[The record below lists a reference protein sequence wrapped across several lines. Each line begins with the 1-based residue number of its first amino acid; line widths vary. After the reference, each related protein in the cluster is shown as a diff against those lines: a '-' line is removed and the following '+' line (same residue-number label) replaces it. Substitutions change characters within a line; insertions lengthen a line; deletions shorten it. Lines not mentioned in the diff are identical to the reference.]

1 MRFAIILILLSLTSG
16 CAQMVENMYSDTS
29 WTLSEYPTNSGC
41 PSSAC
46 KRMDAIEAKGYELA
60 RSGKITWVK
69 FVNTFY
75 MERNKLFPNAS
86 DTSDTK
92 EYISLQRVLAEQMDA
107 GKITETQWVY
117 ILQRKKNEQESRNAL
132 IENSKPRNQ
141 NCTSQ
146 KVGLPPFERWET
158 RCH

>member
-1 MRFAIILILLSLTSG
+1 MRLAIILILLSFTSG
-16 CAQMVENMYSDTS
+16 CAQMVENMYAETS
-29 WTLSEYPTNSGC
+29 FTLAEYPTNSGC

-60 RSGKITWVK
+60 RSGKISWVK
-69 FVNTFY
+69 FVTAFY
-75 MERNKLFPNAS
+75 SERDKLFPNAS

-92 EYISLQRVLAEQMDA
+92 EYIALQRVLAEQMDA
-107 GKITETQWVY
+107 GKITEAQWVY
-117 ILQRKKNEQESRNAL
+117 LLQSKKNEQENRRAL
-132 IENSKPRNQ
+132 IENSRPRSQ

-158 RCH
+158 KCN